1 MNNKWLDQQKNNIFS
16 DIYNNS
22 TSVFFFQFKF
32 YKQLN
37 SSQKILNYLLKP
49 HIQTKKVYFN
59 Q

>member
-22 TSVFFFQFKF
+22 TSVFFQFKF